1 MHIRKL
7 LVVLFAAAIVANVA
21 ACAGGAAGTPKE
33 PPVAQPDRTVTTEVL
48 VVGGGGAGL
57 SAAVEAATQG
67 AKVVL
72 IDKAAN
78 PGGTTMLAGGGIDAA
93 GSRLQQEAG
102 ITVTPEQFAQDI
114 FEYGER
120 KGDRDL
126 IDILANRSADAI
138 SFLEANGLA
147 MKLANPAVYATR
159 HQAEAGS
166 TGAEIVK
173 ALLLAAQSKGVTIEV
188 GVTAQELVVEDGKVV
203 GVKAVDADQKSV
215 LYVAQATILA
225 TGGFGANPEMLAQY
239 VTDYPGLGS
248 DLVARTATGDGLRM
262 AREIGADLVAMGYVQ
277 AYPTV
282 TVRGATLRG
291 VEGAGA
297 IMVNAEGKRFVNE
310 LLDNNQVSKAMVAQ
324 DGKVFLLFAG
334 EYKEANE
341 NNVRAWGDQG
351 ILLAADTLEE
361 LADKMQVSYANLQ
374 ATLDEYNEA
383 VKQGTDARFGRARL
397 PLTHEQPAYYALEIH
412 AAAYTTLGGVKI
424 DTNAQ
429 VLRSGQPIPGLY
441 AAGEVAGGL
450 FGTNK
455 PGVTTATQNIVFGRL
470 AADSAVKSLK

>member
-1 MHIRKL
+1 
-7 LVVLFAAAIVANVA
+7 
-21 ACAGGAAGTPKE
+21 
-33 PPVAQPDRTVTTEVL
+33 
-48 VVGGGGAGL
+48 
-57 SAAVEAATQG
+57 
-67 AKVVL
+67 
-72 IDKAAN
+72 
-78 PGGTTMLAGGGIDAA
+78 
-93 GSRLQQEAG
+93 
-102 ITVTPEQFAQDI
+102 
-114 FEYGER
+114 
-120 KGDRDL
+120 
-126 IDILANRSADAI
+126 
-138 SFLEANGLA
+138 
-147 MKLANPAVYATR
+147 
-159 HQAEAGS
+159 
-166 TGAEIVK
+166 
-173 ALLLAAQSKGVTIEV
+173 
-188 GVTAQELVVEDGKVV
+188 
-203 GVKAVDADQKSV
+203 
-215 LYVAQATILA
+215 
-225 TGGFGANPEMLAQY
+225 
-239 VTDYPGLGS
+239 
-248 DLVARTATGDGLRM
+248 
-262 AREIGADLVAMGYVQ
+262 
-277 AYPTV
+277 
-282 TVRGATLRG
+282 
-291 VEGAGA
+291 
-297 IMVNAEGKRFVNE
+297 
-310 LLDNNQVSKAMVAQ
+310 MVAQ